1 VNAIKVGRNDACA
14 CGSGRKYKHCC
25 ERKQIKR
32 EHLRDSVGKG
42 LFYMLAPLFLVMLTV
57 MAIASLRGNDQATDE
72 PPKVWSAAHNHWHY
86 RMPDGTELEV
96 RPGMVWSPEEK
107 RFVDAAPFSGAA
119 RKHTT
124 NDLEQHFADTEAG
137 AAR

>member
-1 VNAIKVGRNDACA
+1 MKVTKVGRNDPCA

-25 ERKQIKR
+25 ERKELKR
-32 EHLRDSVGKG
+32 EQRRDSIGKG
-42 LFYMLAPLFLVMLTV
+42 IFYVLGPLFVVMVAV
-57 MAIASLRGNDQATDE
+57 MAIANLRGGEDTGE

-86 RMPDGTELEV
+86 RMPDGTEIEV

-107 RFVDAAPFSGAA
+107 RFVEAAPLPGAA

-124 NDLEQHFADTEAG
+124 SDLEQHFADTEANVG
-137 AAR
+137 H